1 MKFILAIIALSLL
14 AAPARAQN
22 GVAPNPDLLTAC
34 NRAAI
39 YDGTTNGDTRLVV
52 GNAASQIYIC
62 GFNFFSGGT
71 ATVKLEYGT
80 GGSCGT
86 GTNRITPGYQFTA
99 QTGDVDHSP
108 VYGGLLPVPAS
119 NDLCIN
125 VNAGVAV
132 QAIVYF
138 AQF

>member
-1 MKFILAIIALSLL
+1 MRLLL
-14 AAPARAQN
+14 AAIAFLLFAAPAMAQN

-39 YDGTTNGDTRLVV
+39 YDGATNGDTRLVV

-80 GGSCGT
+80 GGTCGS
-86 GTNRITPGYQFTA
+86 GTNAVTPAFRLATA
-99 QTGDVDHSP
+99 GDEIDHVP
-108 VYGGLLPVPAS
+108 VYQGLKPVPVS

-125 VNAGVAV
+125 VNAGVNV
-132 QAIVYF
+132 EAIIYY